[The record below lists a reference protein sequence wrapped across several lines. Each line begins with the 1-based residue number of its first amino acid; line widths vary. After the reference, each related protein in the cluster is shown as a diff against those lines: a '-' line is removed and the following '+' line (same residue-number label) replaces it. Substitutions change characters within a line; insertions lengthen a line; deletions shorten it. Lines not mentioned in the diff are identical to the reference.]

1 MIIVHRGNQAFRQ
14 NSLMAVLTALDK
26 AHMSIVEFDVY
37 WTDGRWVLAH
47 DSTKVAC
54 AEDLSVVIA
63 LVEPRLRRTDSPRLL
78 IDIKWDKPIND
89 DLVVAMDALTT
100 ILSPLSPSSF
110 MLQFPSVRTLNSI
123 SGGRYIK
130 GLLVP
135 SPVMVDWT
143 LLPED
148 ARFVM
153 LDMNAFTLDNIDEV
167 REIRP
172 DIKIFVYTC
181 KGVSQYLYFRQAVDA
196 VVCDIVW

>member
-26 AHMSIVEFDVY
+26 AHMSIVEFDIY

-54 AEDLSVVIA
+54 AEDLSVVISM
-63 LVEPRLRRTDSPRLL
+63 VEPRLRSTSSPRLL
-78 IDIKWDKPIND
+78 IDIKWDKPID
-89 DLVVAMDALTT
+89 QELSVAMNALTAA
-100 ILSPLSPSSF
+100 LSSLSPSSF
-110 MLQFPSVRTLNSI
+110 MLQFPSIKTFRSMN
-123 SGGRYIK
+123 GGGYIT

-143 LLPED
+143 LLPKE

-153 LDMNAFTLDNIDEV
+153 IDMNAFTLDDIDEI
-167 REIRP
+167 REMRP
-172 DIKIFVYTC
+172 DIKVFVYTC